1 MRKFLTLI
9 TVIIIAVVAV
19 NAQTKLKG
27 VVRIAGT
34 ETPLQGVKVTLMQQN
49 LSSQTNAAGEFTLSY
64 LEAGDE
70 EVSFSLQG
78 YFTQIKL
85 VNIKKDATTDMGV
98 VFLVADLLV
107 EAKTDVSIQINEN
120 ELDDNENGSGRGSS
134 SMLTSKDVYTNK
146 VSYSFSPMRFN
157 VRGYEQVYESTYIN
171 GINFNGLERGGFN
184 YSMLGGLNDATR
196 VKDEFDG
203 VQPNSYTFGNIGGS
217 TNINTQA
224 SAIPMGNKAGLAF
237 SNRSYKYRASFMHST
252 GLMNNGWAFAASGV
266 IRYANEGITEG
277 TFYNSAAY
285 FLSAEKKLNDKHN
298 LSLVTFGSP
307 TKRGQSS
314 PSTQETYYLA
324 NSIYYNSYW
333 GYQDGKKRNSRVVK
347 SFDPTVILS
356 HDFKM
361 NEKQRLRTGAA
372 FHYSLYSN
380 SALTFF
386 NAPDPRPD
394 YYRNLPSYQYDGQVD
409 VDGTINGNPNEN
421 VMNEQKD
428 FWKNRTPNVTQI
440 NWASLYRANS
450 LNNEINPTGNA
461 KYSVERR
468 HNNLMETALN
478 STYTNQL
485 LDELKLTA
493 GIEAK
498 YSKGIHYKTMDDL
511 LGANQW
517 IDIDQFADRDLTG
530 TLLGKDPSIV
540 QNDLRNPNR
549 VIKNGDI
556 FGYNYNLDIYV
567 ASAFVQN
574 EWKLSQFEA
583 YYAAKLTYT
592 EFSRFGKMENGRATE
607 SDVQSYGRGQTWS
620 KFTPSVKLG
629 GSYLINNQNKL
640 TFSGYYELRSP
651 IPNNAYVSPRIKD
664 TFVKGLSP
672 EKVLSYDLSYNFS
685 YKAVKGRITGFQTQ
699 ITDGV
704 ELNSYYDDENRTF
717 VNHSLM
723 GINKIYQGIE
733 VGVAVKLNNSF
744 TLSFAGTV
752 ADYHYTDS
760 VYGVLSPENGAFDDV
775 KDWVMLKDKKLATG
789 PQMAGSIALDYFHPK
804 MWFVGVTLNYFDN
817 NYVDIAPMRFT
828 KNYLSFY
835 QSDIQKEIL
844 GGQEKFDG
852 GFMLDF
858 SLGKVIYMKNRNSIN
873 FNLSANNLLNS
884 KLITSGF
891 QQARIPYDADIKSAT
906 GNVYK
911 FPSKYYYAL
920 GANFFATIS
929 YKF

>member
-1 MRKFLTLI
+1 MRKLSMVLL
-9 TVIIIAVVAV
+9 VSLLAIAGIS
-19 NAQTKLKG
+19 AQTRVKG
-27 VVRIAGT
+27 VVKIAGS
-34 ETPLQGVKVTLMQQN
+34 ENPLQGVKITLLQQN
-49 LSSQTNAAGEFTLSY
+49 ISSQTNADGEFTLSY
-64 LEAGDE
+64 IQPGDE
-70 EVSFSLQG
+70 EISLSRQG

-85 VNIKKDATTDMGV
+85 ISIKKDVENDLGV
-98 VFLVADLLV
+98 VYLVADLQEEV
-107 EAKTDVSIQINEN
+107 KADVILQVSEN
-120 ELDDNENGSGRGSS
+120 ELGDTDNGSSRGSG
-134 SMLTSKDVYTNK
+134 SMLNSKDVYTNK
-146 VSYSFSPMRFN
+146 TSYSFSPMRFN

-171 GINFNGLERGGFN
+171 GVNFNGLERGGFN

-203 VQPNSYTFGNIGGS
+203 VQANSYTFGNIGGS

-237 SNRSYKYRASFMHST
+237 SNRSYKYRASYMHST
-252 GLMNNGWAFAASGV
+252 GMMNNGWAFAASGV

-285 FLSAEKKLNDKHN
+285 FLSAEKKLNDKH
-298 LSLVTFGSP
+298 SISFVTFGSP

-314 PSTQETYYLA
+314 AATQETYYLA

-333 GYQDGKKRNSRVVK
+333 GYQNGQKRNSRVVK
-347 SFDPTVILS
+347 SFDPTAILS
-356 HDFKM
+356 HDWKI

-372 FHYSLYSN
+372 FHYSLYSS

-394 YYRNLPSYQYDGQVD
+394 YYRNLPSYQYDGQVGLD
-409 VDGTINGNPNEN
+409 GVVDGNPNVN
-421 VMNEQKD
+421 VINELTSLWKD
-428 FWKNRTPNVTQI
+428 RNPQVTQI
-440 NWASLYRANS
+440 DWDFLYRANS
-450 LNNEINPTGNA
+450 LNNENNPNGNA
-461 KYSVERR
+461 KYAVERR
-468 HNNLMETALN
+468 HNNLMETAFN

-485 LDELKLTA
+485 MDELKLTA
-493 GIEAK
+493 GVEAK
-498 YSKGIHYKTMDDL
+498 YSKGMHYKTMDDL

-517 IDIDQFADRDLTG
+517 IDIDQFAERDLTG
-530 TLLGKDPSIV
+530 TLLGKDSKIV
-540 QNDLRNPNR
+540 QNDLKNPNR
-549 VIKNGDI
+549 IIKQGDI
-556 FGYNYNLDIYV
+556 FGYNYNLDIYT
-567 ASAFVQN
+567 ANAFVQN
-574 EWKLSQFEA
+574 EWKLSQFEL

-592 EFSRFGKMENGRATE
+592 EFSRFGKMENGRATVD
-607 SDVQSYGRGQTWS
+607 SIQSYGRGQKWS

-629 GSYLINNQNKL
+629 GSYLIDSHNKL
-640 TFSGYYELRSP
+640 TFNGYYELRSP

-672 EKVLSYDLSYNFS
+672 EKILTYDLSYNFS
-685 YKAVKGRITGFQTQ
+685 YKTVKGRITGFQTR
-699 ITDGV
+699 TSDGV

-717 VNHSLM
+717 VNHSLT
-723 GINKIYQGIE
+723 GVNKIYQGIE
-733 VGVAVKLNNSF
+733 AGVAIKLNNSF
-744 TLSFAGTV
+744 TLSLAGTI

-760 VYGVLSPENGAFDDV
+760 VKGILSPENGAFKDRE
-775 KDWVMLKDKKLATG
+775 DWVMLKGLKLATG
-789 PQMAGSIALDYFHPK
+789 PQTAGSIALDYFHPK

-817 NYVDIAPMRFT
+817 NYVDVAPMRFT
-828 KNYLSFY
+828 KNYLSLY
-835 QSDIQKEIL
+835 QTEIQNDVL
-844 GGQEKFDG
+844 ATQEKFKG

-858 SLGKVIYMKNRNSIN
+858 SLGKVIYLKNRRSLN
-873 FNLSANNLLNS
+873 FNLSANNLLNT

-891 QQARIPYDADIKSAT
+891 QQARIPYDDNAVT